1 MPESLLSL
9 SLVKVK
15 VVKINFRHSNRELL
29 MKSTAMTR
37 LLAKVFSMR
46 TTRSCSKA
54 TPVPKTTIK
63 ARVLKMA
70 TGVRIKKSRKRRRFS
85 NLKELSLGKSISLNI
100 SREGE
105 ELKKE
110 AMVMVEEM
118 GSKVFEV
125 KLIVK
130 RKLVF
135 WIQMWSRYCKLFSR
149 SGLGFK

>member
-15 VVKINFRHSNRELL
+15 VVKITFLHSNRELL

-37 LLAKVFSMR
+37 LLAKVFSIR
-46 TTRSCSKA
+46 TTRICSKA
-54 TPVPKTTIK
+54 TPEPTTTIK

-70 TGVRIKKSRKRRRFS
+70 TGVRMKKSRKRRRFS

-100 SREGE
+100 SREDV
-105 ELKKE
+105 KKE
-110 AMVMVEEM
+110 AIVMVEEM
-118 GSKVFEV
+118 FEV

-130 RKLVF
+130 HKMVF
-135 WIQMWSRYCKLFSR
+135 WIQM
-149 SGLGFK
+149 